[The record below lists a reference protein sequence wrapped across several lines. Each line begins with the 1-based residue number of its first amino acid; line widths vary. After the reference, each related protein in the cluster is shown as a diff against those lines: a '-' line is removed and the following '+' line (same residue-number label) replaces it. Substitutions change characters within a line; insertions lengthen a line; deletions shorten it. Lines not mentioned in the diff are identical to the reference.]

1 MARAAIRNSFFL
13 LILLVINKVL
23 PPTGAR
29 LTWRNYDE
37 KTNRANFWA
46 DFSLCHVAHSFRF
59 QKAIYQALTKT
70 IATEKRGQKEAKC
83 HEKSPKSNFCNKKK
97 EESNSAFCGSQT
109 WSVRN
114 NFVTLQLDAAKA
126 RDEASPRP
134 RLRNN

>member
-1 MARAAIRNSFFL
+1 MAMAAIRNSFFL

-46 DFSLCHVAHSFRF
+46 DFSLCHVAHSFQF

-70 IATEKRGQKEAKC
+70 IATEKRVQKEAKC
-83 HEKSPKSNFCNKKK
+83 HEKSLKSNFCNKKK

-126 RDEASPRP
+126 RDEASHRP

>member
-1 MARAAIRNSFFL
+1 
-13 LILLVINKVL
+13 
-23 PPTGAR
+23 

-46 DFSLCHVAHSFRF
+46 VFSLCHVAHSFQF
-59 QKAIYQALTKT
+59 QKAIYQAITKT

-114 NFVTLQLDAAKA
+114 NFVTLQLDAAKGSRRSKA
-126 RDEASPRP
+126 PP
-134 RLRNN
+134 TT